1 MKKIRTPISEDVAKN
16 LKVGDLILISGKIYC
31 GRDAVLPKICE
42 MIESGELDKM
52 GIFLRGSVIFHT
64 AVSPMPER

>member
-42 MIESGELDKM
+42 MIESGELDENGM
-52 GIFLRGSVIFHT
+52 L
-64 AVSPMPER
+64 

>member
-31 GRDAVLPKICE
+31 GKMRFCPKFV
-42 MIESGELDKM
+42 K
-52 GIFLRGSVIFHT
+52 
-64 AVSPMPER
+64 

>member
-42 MIESGELDKM
+42 MIESRELDKM
-52 GIFLRGSVIFHT
+52 GIFYGEALFFTRQLVLL
-64 AVSPMPER
+64 V